1 MVPGMKRW
9 LFGFLCGVFFA
20 VSVPLFSPE
29 TGRAALKTAR
39 DYGLVETEKSARL
52 PKVAAPQEAE
62 RVTKPDIVRERF
74 LPVEPALVQTP
85 VPVPTVAIRREAS
98 APEVTNSTGQAPAPV
113 IPMPRRKPDIR
124 P

>member
-1 MVPGMKRW
+1 MKRW
-9 LFGFLCGVFFA
+9 LFGFLCGVLFA

-39 DYGLVETEKSARL
+39 DYGLVEAEKAARL
-52 PKVAAPQEAE
+52 PKAPAQQEAE
-62 RVTKPDIVRERF
+62 RVSKPDLVRDRF
-74 LPVEPALVQTP
+74 LPVEPALVQAP

-98 APEVTNSTGQAPAPV
+98 TPEVTNSTGQPAAPV